1 MSRIIKVS
9 LPFLAGVL
17 FAAFLMGT
25 FNMFREA
32 SAQPG
37 YQPNME
43 QALGNLH
50 AARIN
55 LEVSSPDK
63 GGHRVQALE
72 LVNQAITQVRLGINF
87 SQKKKKIIFYF
98 NNFFFFFVLF
108 LFFLY

>member
-1 MSRIIKVS
+1 MSKIIKVS

-25 FNMFREA
+25 FNIFREA
-32 SAQPG
+32 NAQPG

-63 GGHRVQALE
+63 GGHRVRALDGARE
-72 LVNQAITQVRLGINF
+72 RRDKSGETRYQFRRI
-87 SQKKKKIIFYF
+87 KKA
-98 NNFFFFFVLF
+98 F
-108 LFFLY
+108 LLKL

>member
-1 MSRIIKVS
+1 MSKVLRIS
-9 LPFLAGVL
+9 LPFVAGAL
-17 FAAFLMGT
+17 FAFVIMSS
-25 FNMFREA
+25 FNLFQTA

-63 GGHRVQALE
+63 GGHRVRALE
-72 LVNQAITQVRLGINF
+72 LVNQAIYQVRQGIAF
-87 SQKKKKIIFYF
+87 SAE
-98 NNFFFFFVLF
+98 
-108 LFFLY
+108 

>member
-1 MSRIIKVS
+1 MSGIVKVS

-17 FAAFLMGT
+17 FAAIIMGS
-25 FNMFREA
+25 FNIFREA
-32 SAQPG
+32 QAQPG

-72 LVNQAITQVRLGINF
+72 LVNQAISQVRLGIRF
-87 SQKKKKIIFYF
+87 AD
-98 NNFFFFFVLF
+98 
-108 LFFLY
+108 

>member
-1 MSRIIKVS
+1 MSGIVKIS

-17 FAAFLMGT
+17 FAAITMGS
-25 FNMFREA
+25 FNMFGA
-32 SAQPG
+32 ANAQPG

-72 LVNQAITQVRLGINF
+72 LVNQAITQVRLGIRF
-87 SQKKKKIIFYF
+87 AE
-98 NNFFFFFVLF
+98 
-108 LFFLY
+108 

>member
-17 FAAFLMGT
+17 FAAVLMGT
-25 FNMFREA
+25 FNMLREA
-32 SAQPG
+32 NAQPG

-43 QALGNLH
+43 QALGSLH
-50 AARIN
+50 EARIN

-63 GGHRVQALE
+63 GGHRVRALE

-87 SQKKKKIIFYF
+87 AE
-98 NNFFFFFVLF
+98 
-108 LFFLY
+108 

>member
-1 MSRIIKVS
+1 FIVSAYSVSIRRAVMSRIIKVS

-32 SAQPG
+32 NAQPG

-55 LEVSSPDK
+55 LEISSPDK

-87 SQKKKKIIFYF
+87 AD
-98 NNFFFFFVLF
+98 
-108 LFFLY
+108 

>member
-1 MSRIIKVS
+1 MSKVLKIS
-9 LPFLAGVL
+9 LPFVAGAL
-17 FAAFLMGT
+17 FAFVMMSS
-25 FNMFREA
+25 FNLFRPA

-63 GGHRVQALE
+63 GGHRVRALE
-72 LVNQAITQVRLGINF
+72 LVNQAIYQVRQGIAF
-87 SQKKKKIIFYF
+87 AE
-98 NNFFFFFVLF
+98 
-108 LFFLY
+108 